1 MPSPRFESPE
11 TEGQRVLEF
20 AKPHILL
27 IDMWNGSGHDVVVP
41 AAMKRTLTRVG
52 LDDEEA
58 PQTGRAY
65 LDSDADG
72 YGWDSVAGVYKP
84 AYKDG
89 APSATWSS

>member
-1 MPSPRFESPE
+1 MPTLRGESPE
-11 TEGQRVLEF
+11 TEGQKILEF

-27 IDMWNGSGHDVVVP
+27 IDKLNGSGHDVVLP

-52 LDDEEA
+52 YDDEEA

-65 LDSDADG
+65 VDSDAGG

-89 APSATWSS
+89 APSATWSA